1 LVRKDP
7 ADGRRRALLPI
18 GDYPASTAGVDVT
31 KVRDFVGP
39 YRLARLIR
47 AGHSSMIWEAVK
59 EKTGERFALKMLKT
73 EVARDREELG
83 YLKHELDVG
92 KNLHHPNVIRV
103 FELDAQAAT
112 PYLVLELF
120 SALNLKQVLREGP
133 DAIAYLAEK
142 IISQASHGLHY
153 LHEKGWVHCD
163 IKPDNFLVDD
173 DGNVKLID
181 FAIAQRPKRSLLS
194 FLGFKQPVKGTRS
207 YMSPEQIRGEV
218 PDARSDVYSFACVV
232 FELLTGRPPY
242 TGSSPT
248 ELLER
253 HLRASVPSAI
263 VYNHNVSRD
272 CADYVRKMMNKKR
285 ESRPKSMWEVLQAF
299 REFQIFNKKPQP
311 PKFKLSELQLGPV
324 TDADSLKQLPQSSKG
339 QPTEEEE

>member
-1 LVRKDP
+1 MK
-7 ADGRRRALLPI
+7 
-18 GDYPASTAGVDVT
+18 TAGEDVT

-47 AGHSSMIWEAVK
+47 AGHSCMIWEAVK
-59 EKTGERFALKMLKT
+59 EKTGERFAIKMLRT
-73 EVARDREELG
+73 ETARNREELG
-83 YLKHELDVG
+83 YLKHELEVAKDL
-92 KNLHHPNVIRV
+92 NHPNVIRV
-103 FELDAQAAT
+103 FELDTQATA
-112 PYLVLELF
+112 PFLVLELF

-133 DAIAYLAEK
+133 EPIAYLADK
-142 IISQASHGLHY
+142 IINHASMALHY

-163 IKPDNFLVDD
+163 VKPDNFLVDD

-194 FLGFKQPVKGTRS
+194 FFGVKQPVKGTRS
-207 YMSPEQIRGEV
+207 YMSPEQIRGET

-242 TGSSPT
+242 TGSTPN
-248 ELLER
+248 ELLVA
-253 HLRASVPSAI
+253 HLRSSVPSAI

-272 CADYVRKMMNKKR
+272 CADYIRKMMNKKR

-299 REFQIFNKKPQP
+299 REFQIFVKKPQP
-311 PKFKLSELQLGPV
+311 PKLKLSQMQLGPV
-324 TDADSLKQLPQSSKG
+324 TDADALKQLPQSGKG
-339 QPTEEEE
+339 QPMEEEG